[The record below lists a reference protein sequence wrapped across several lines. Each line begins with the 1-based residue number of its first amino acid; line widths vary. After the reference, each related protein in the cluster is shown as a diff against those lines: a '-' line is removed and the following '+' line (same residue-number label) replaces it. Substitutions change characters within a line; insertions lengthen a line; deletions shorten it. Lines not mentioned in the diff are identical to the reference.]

1 LGGTIGKISVEGE
14 TGLIEITEDGVF
26 GYEDK
31 ENKSVSSFA
40 LTKEGELNLTGNIT
54 ATGGDIGG

>member
-14 TGLIEITEDGVF
+14 TGLIEITENGVF

-31 ENKSVSSFA
+31 ENKSVSSFS
-40 LTKEGELNLTGNIT
+40 LTKNGELTLEGTIT
-54 ATGGDIGG
+54 ATAGDIGG